1 MQRAEIFRPLLFTIY
16 QLNQD
21 RRGEMFNIKN
31 RYAFATGLGVY
42 SFLNIYFLDGDRLF
56 AAKLEATPLFFLI
69 LMLCFSVWMINWGI
83 QHYFLSKNTKFHP
96 LMLQFGSS
104 ALCMVFLSFISS
116 EISGTILGGPF
127 SFSLQNFLLTLAFT
141 SRINLFLNSVNAIY
155 FFSEKLK
162 QKAVETEKLRS
173 LTSEAKL
180 ESINSHLNP
189 HFFFNNLSALSVL
202 IHQDVELADRYL
214 QKLSEIYRYIL
225 NNRTNELV
233 RLEQEL
239 LFLENYLELLSI
251 RFEQSISFN
260 VTIDPKFNE
269 LLVPPAVLQLLVEN
283 VVKHNYFTQKEPLE
297 VRIYSEGKVL
307 KIWNKK
313 QIKPVVDESTG
324 IGLQNISDRYK
335 FLNQPIRIENQSDHF
350 LVEIPLIDVQEFTFS

>member
-1 MQRAEIFRPLLFTIY
+1 
-16 QLNQD
+16 
-21 RRGEMFNIKN
+21 MFSTKY
-31 RYAFATGLGVY
+31 RYVFAVGLGVY
-42 SFLNIYFLDGDRLF
+42 SFLNIYFLDSDRLF
-56 AAKLEATPLFFLI
+56 AVKLEATPLFILI
-69 LMLCFSVWMINWGI
+69 LLLCISVWIINWGI
-83 QHYFLSKNTKFHP
+83 QSYFSGKNARFHP
-96 LMLQFGSS
+96 LILQFGSS
-104 ALCMVFLSFISS
+104 AVGMVVLSFISS
-116 EISGTILGGPF
+116 EISGAVLGGPF

-162 QKAVETEKLRS
+162 QKALETEKLRS

-202 IHQDVELADRYL
+202 IHQDVKLADRYL

-225 NNRTNELV
+225 NNRNNELV
-233 RLEQEL
+233 KLEQEL
-239 LFLENYLELLSI
+239 LFLKNYLDLLTIRFDQSI
-251 RFEQSISFN
+251 RFQVDIEAE
-260 VTIDPKFNE
+260 FNE
-269 LLVPPAVLQLLVEN
+269 LLIPPAVLQLLVEN

-297 VRIYSEGKVL
+297 VRIFSEGKTL

-313 QIKPVVDESTG
+313 QIKEVVDDSTG
-324 IGLQNISDRYK
+324 IGLQNISERYK
-335 FLNQPIRIENQSDHF
+335 FLRRRIRIENQTDHF

>member
-1 MQRAEIFRPLLFTIY
+1 
-16 QLNQD
+16 
-21 RRGEMFNIKN
+21 MFDNKYK
-31 RYAFATGLGVY
+31 YAFALGLGVY
-42 SFLNIYFLDGDRLF
+42 SFLNIYLLDGDRLF
-56 AAKLEATPLFFLI
+56 AAKLEATPLFVLI
-69 LMLCFSVWMINWGI
+69 LFLCFFVWIINWGI
-83 QHYFLSKNTKFHP
+83 QTYFTGKNTKFHP
-96 LMLQFGSS
+96 LILQFVSS
-104 ALCMVFLSFISS
+104 ALGMVALSFASS
-116 EISGTILGGPF
+116 EISGAILGGPF

-202 IHQDVELADRYL
+202 IHQDVKLADRYL

-225 NNRTNELV
+225 NHRNNELV
-233 RLEQEL
+233 KLDQEL
-239 LFLENYLELLSI
+239 LFLESYLELLSI
-251 RFEQSISFN
+251 RFDQSIRFQLA
-260 VTIDPKFNE
+260 IKPEFNE

-297 VRIYSEGKVL
+297 VRIFSEGKAL

-313 QIKPVVDESTG
+313 QIKEVVDDSTG
-324 IGLQNISDRYK
+324 IGLQNISERYK
-335 FLNQPIRIENQSDHF
+335 FLNQRIRIENQTDHF
-350 LVEIPLIDVQEFTFS
+350 LVEIPLIDEEEFTFS

>member
-1 MQRAEIFRPLLFTIY
+1 
-16 QLNQD
+16 
-21 RRGEMFNIKN
+21 MFSNN
-31 RYAFATGLGVY
+31 YRYTFALGLGVY

-56 AAKLEATPLFFLI
+56 AAKLEATPLFILI
-69 LMLCFSVWMINWGI
+69 LLLCFSVWMINWGI
-83 QHYFLSKNTKFHP
+83 QNFFLEKNSKFHP
-96 LMLQFGSS
+96 LIFQFGIS
-104 ALCMVFLSFISS
+104 AVGMIILSFISS
-116 EISGTILGGPF
+116 EITGSILGGPF
-127 SFSLQNFLLTLAFT
+127 SFSLQNFMLTLAFT

-202 IHQDVELADRYL
+202 IHQDVKLADRYL

-233 RLEQEL
+233 KLEQEL

-251 RFEQSISFN
+251 RFDQSIRFQVN
-260 VTIDPKFNE
+260 IEPDFKA

-297 VRIYSEGKVL
+297 VRIFSEGKSI

-313 QIKPVVDESTG
+313 QLKEVVDESTG

-335 FLNQPIRIENQSDHF
+335 FLNQRIRIENQTDHF

>member
-1 MQRAEIFRPLLFTIY
+1 
-16 QLNQD
+16 
-21 RRGEMFNIKN
+21 MFSTKY
-31 RYAFATGLGVY
+31 RYAFAAGLGVY
-42 SFLNIYFLDGDRLF
+42 SFLNIYFLDSDRLF
-56 AAKLEATPLFFLI
+56 AVKLEATPLFILI
-69 LMLCFSVWMINWGI
+69 LLLCISVWIINWGI
-83 QHYFLSKNTKFHP
+83 QSYFSGKNARFHP
-96 LMLQFGSS
+96 LILQFGSS
-104 ALCMVFLSFISS
+104 AVGMVVLSFISS
-116 EISGTILGGPF
+116 EISGAVLGGPF

-162 QKAVETEKLRS
+162 QKALETEKLRS

-202 IHQDVELADRYL
+202 IHQDVKLADRYL

-225 NNRTNELV
+225 NNRNNELV
-233 RLEQEL
+233 KLEQEL
-239 LFLENYLELLSI
+239 LFLKNYLDLLTIRFDQSI
-251 RFEQSISFN
+251 RFQVDIEAE
-260 VTIDPKFNE
+260 FNE
-269 LLVPPAVLQLLVEN
+269 LLIPPAVLQLLVEN

-297 VRIYSEGKVL
+297 VKIFSEGKAL

-313 QIKPVVDESTG
+313 QIKEVVDDSTG
-324 IGLQNISDRYK
+324 IGLQNISERYK
-335 FLNQPIRIENQSDHF
+335 FLRRRIRIENQTDHF

>member
-1 MQRAEIFRPLLFTIY
+1 
-16 QLNQD
+16 
-21 RRGEMFNIKN
+21 MFDNNYK
-31 RYAFATGLGVY
+31 YVFALGLGVY

-69 LMLCFSVWMINWGI
+69 VLLCYFVWFINWGF
-83 QHYFLSKNTKFHP
+83 QTYFSGKNTKFHP
-96 LMLQFGSS
+96 LLLQFGSS
-104 ALCMVFLSFISS
+104 AMGMLVLSFVSS
-116 EISGTILGGPF
+116 EVSGAILGGPF

-202 IHQDVELADRYL
+202 IHQDVKLADRYL

-225 NNRTNELV
+225 NNRNNELV
-233 RLEQEL
+233 RLDQEL
-239 LFLENYLELLSI
+239 LFLESYLELLSI
-251 RFEQSISFN
+251 RFDQSIRFQLSIEPSFN
-260 VTIDPKFNE
+260 EF
-269 LLVPPAVLQLLVEN
+269 LVPPAVLQLLVEN

-297 VRIYSEGKVL
+297 VKIFSEGKAL

-313 QIKPVVDESTG
+313 QIKEVVDDSTG
-324 IGLQNISDRYK
+324 IGLQNISERYK
-335 FLNQPIRIENQSDHF
+335 FLNQRIRIENQSDHF
-350 LVEIPLIDVQEFTFS
+350 LVEIPLIDEEEFTFS

>member
-1 MQRAEIFRPLLFTIY
+1 
-16 QLNQD
+16 
-21 RRGEMFNIKN
+21 MFSTNYK
-31 RYAFATGLGVY
+31 YAFAAGLGVY
-42 SFLNIYFLDGDRLF
+42 SFLNIYFLDSDRLF
-56 AAKLEATPLFFLI
+56 AVKLEATPLFILI
-69 LMLCFSVWMINWGI
+69 LLLCISVWIINWGVQNFFSAKI
-83 QHYFLSKNTKFHP
+83 TRFHP
-96 LMLQFGSS
+96 LILQFGSS
-104 ALCMVFLSFISS
+104 AVGMVVLSFISS
-116 EISGTILGGPF
+116 EISGAVLGGPF

-162 QKAVETEKLRS
+162 QKALETEKLRS

-202 IHQDVELADRYL
+202 IHQDVKLADRYL

-225 NNRTNELV
+225 NNRNNELV
-233 RLEQEL
+233 KLEQEL
-239 LFLENYLELLSI
+239 LFLKNYLDLLTIRFDQSI
-251 RFEQSISFN
+251 RFQVDIEAE
-260 VTIDPKFNE
+260 FNE
-269 LLVPPAVLQLLVEN
+269 LLIPPAVLQLLVEN

-297 VRIYSEGKVL
+297 VRIFSEGKTL

-313 QIKPVVDESTG
+313 QIKEVVDDSTG
-324 IGLQNISDRYK
+324 IGLQNISERYK
-335 FLNQPIRIENQSDHF
+335 FLNERIRIENQSDHF

>member
-1 MQRAEIFRPLLFTIY
+1 
-16 QLNQD
+16 
-21 RRGEMFNIKN
+21 MFSNKY
-31 RYAFATGLGVY
+31 RYAFALGLGVY

-56 AAKLEATPLFFLI
+56 AAKLEAAPLFILI
-69 LMLCFSVWMINWGI
+69 LLLCFSVWMINWGI
-83 QHYFLSKNTKFHP
+83 QNFFLGKNSKFHP
-96 LMLQFGSS
+96 LIVQFGSS
-104 ALCMVFLSFISS
+104 ALAIVLLSFISS
-116 EISGTILGGPF
+116 EITGAILGGPF

-202 IHQDVELADRYL
+202 IHQDVKLADRYL

-225 NNRTNELV
+225 NNRSNELV

-251 RFEQSISFN
+251 RFDQSIRFQLAIGSEF
-260 VTIDPKFNE
+260 KE
-269 LLVPPAVLQLLVEN
+269 LMVPPAVLQLLVEN

-297 VRIYSEGKVL
+297 VKIFSEGKSI

-313 QIKPVVDESTG
+313 QLKEVVDESTG

-335 FLNQPIRIENQSDHF
+335 FLNQRIRIENQPDHF